1 VGFWFLPLWFLG
13 LDKEKV
19 VGVEKDG
26 KKQRGLYLIPSTL
39 LHFKVLRTP
48 MCHTLGYQVLNP
60 NFYIN
65 MTLLFHCLTNIALL
79 FQEVFHWEDQ

>member
-26 KKQRGLYLIPSTL
+26 KKAERPLSHSFHAPSFQSTQDTNVPYFGVSGSESQLLY
-39 LHFKVLRTP
+39 
-48 MCHTLGYQVLNP
+48 
-60 NFYIN
+60 
-65 MTLLFHCLTNIALL
+65 
-79 FQEVFHWEDQ
+79 